1 MGVDIDSGK
10 RYLQSMT
17 SARQRT
23 LVAIFARPTRSD
35 IRWAAIEALVHGAG
49 GEVLE
54 REGSRVAFILNGTR
68 AVFHRPHPR
77 PTASKGA
84 VDAVRRFLVTARVKP

>member
-1 MGVDIDSGK
+1 
-10 RYLQSMT
+10 MT
-17 SARQRT
+17 NARHRT

-35 IRWAAIEALVHGAG
+35 IRWAQIETLVRGVG
-49 GEVLE
+49 GQELE
-54 REGSRVAFILNGTR
+54 REGSRVAFILSGVR

-84 VDAVRRFLVTARVKP
+84 VDAVRRFLVSARVRP

>member
-1 MGVDIDSGK
+1 MA
-10 RYLQSMT
+10 
-17 SARQRT
+17 SARHPA

-35 IRWAAIEALVHGAG
+35 IRWVDIETLVRGLG

-54 REGSRVAFILNGTR
+54 REGSRIAFIPNRTS

-84 VDAVRRFLVTARVKP
+84 MDAVRHFLVPAAVKRG

>member
-1 MGVDIDSGK
+1 
-10 RYLQSMT
+10 MT
-17 SARQRT
+17 NARHRT

-35 IRWAAIEALVHGAG
+35 ISWAEIETLVRGVG
-49 GEVLE
+49 GQVLE
-54 REGSRVAFILNGTR
+54 REGSCVAFILSGVR

-84 VDAVRRFLVTARVKP
+84 VDAVRRFLVSARVRP

>member
-1 MGVDIDSGK
+1 
-10 RYLQSMT
+10 MT
-17 SARQRT
+17 SARHRT
-23 LVAIFARPTRSD
+23 LAAIFARPTRSD
-35 IRWAAIEALVHGAG
+35 IRWADIETLVRGVG

-54 REGSRVAFILNGTR
+54 RVGSCVAFILNGTR

-84 VDAVRRFLVTARVKP
+84 VDTVRRFLVTARVKP

>member
-1 MGVDIDSGK
+1 MEIE
-10 RYLQSMT
+10 
-17 SARQRT
+17 T
-23 LVAIFARPTRSD
+23 LVRG
-35 IRWAAIEALVHGAG
+35 LG
-49 GEVLE
+49 GDVME

-84 VDAVRRFLVTARVKP
+84 VDAVRRFLLTAGVKR

>member
-1 MGVDIDSGK
+1 V
-10 RYLQSMT
+10 T
-17 SARQRT
+17 SARRRT

-35 IRWAAIEALVHGAG
+35 IRWAEIETMVRGLK

-54 REGSRVAFILNGTR
+54 REGSRVAFILNGVR

-77 PTASKGA
+77 PTASKGV
-84 VDAVRRFLVTARVKP
+84 VDAARRFLVTAGVKR